1 MYYKI
6 LQMDTKDKKLTSI
19 RLNKN
24 LYKHLQEKAKA
35 ENRSVNNYI
44 ETLLWDSSEFRAPNA
59 VTLAAIQEIQD
70 HVDGKIKLDGI
81 DNKGDLRKYLNDLLN
96 E

>member
-1 MYYKI
+1 
-6 LQMDTKDKKLTSI
+6 MDTKDKKLTSI

-35 ENRSVNNYI
+35 ENRSLNNYI
-44 ETLLWDSSEFRAPNA
+44 ETLLWDSSEFRASNA
-59 VTLAAIQEIQD
+59 DTLAAMQEVKD
-70 HVDGKIKLDGI
+70 HIDGKKKLDGMK
-81 DNKGDLRKYLNDLLN
+81 DGETVKEYLQRIMN